1 MDVVINKV
9 AKESGGWWSLILCN
23 PKREDYGE
31 KQVTKLSIKSL
42 EMCTESLGSETGR
55 ESSES
60 IENNNNNYSKI
71 VKRHTSTTSNK
82 ILVAHFPPPLTSIIQ
97 VTPHRQGDR
106 LILKATTISAP
117 KSCFKA
123 ERLHGRLRLSFN
135 NTEIIAQ
142 NGYITPTKC
151 NQNGTKIPTFW
162 VAIS

>member
-1 MDVVINKV
+1 MGVAINKV
-9 AKESGGWWSLILCN
+9 AEESGGWWSLILCN

-60 IENNNNNYSKI
+60 IEDINNSKI
-71 VKRHTSTTSNK
+71 VKKRTSTSSNK

-117 KSCFKA
+117 KACFKA

-135 NTEIIAQ
+135 NTEILAR

-151 NQNGTKIPTFW
+151 NQNGTNIPTFW

>member
-9 AKESGGWWSLILCN
+9 AEESEGWWSLILCN

-60 IENNNNNYSKI
+60 IENNNSKI
-71 VKRHTSTTSNK
+71 VKKHTTTSSNK
-82 ILVAHFPPPLTSIIQ
+82 MLVAHFPPPLTSIIQ

-106 LILKATTISAP
+106 LILKATTM

-135 NTEIIAQ
+135 NTEILAQ

-151 NQNGTKIPTFW
+151 NQNGTNIPTFW